1 MSEIDEDRIMLTG
14 QHGIDK
20 LAVIDTYTGHYWA
33 DTHKTYDIF
42 NAATFKNSERGL
54 QEAREWADKFV
65 RGRYKNEKEFL
76 SKVAF
81 CRVRVRYFNDLLTME
96 APFCRKQRCE
106 KRGIKHGKQDDE
118 N

>member
-1 MSEIDEDRIMLTG
+1 MGSMVIERGLGAMAIDPWAVLDFNDRLFWTR
-14 QHGIDK
+14 
-20 LAVIDTYTGHYWA
+20 TSRTEN
-33 DTHKTYDIF
+33 IF
-42 NAATFKNSERGL
+42 HAALFEGNDRGL

-81 CRVRVRYFNDLLTME
+81 VKVRVRYFNDLQTIK
-96 APFCRKQRCE
+96 APFAKSKVVK
-106 KRGIKHGKQDDE
+106 KRGIRHGKQGDE